1 MSNQA
6 STSSIAAY
14 LANIKKLLSAGKYD
28 FVPRRKNM
36 QERAS
41 MKKYCEECGREVET
55 KVITKKET
63 YDVCSEPIEV
73 DAQVLVCAECGEEF
87 YCEEFDN
94 ATLINAYNEYRRR
107 HKLLLPEE
115 IKKIREQYGLSQ
127 RSFARLLN
135 WGDKTICRYEN
146 GSIQDKAHNSLMLF
160 LREPENIRT
169 Y

>member
-41 MKKYCEECGREVET
+41 MKKYCEECGREVEA

-73 DAQVLVCAECGEEF
+73 DAQVLVVR
-87 YCEEFDN
+87 YLN
-94 ATLINAYNEYRRR
+94 RSKIL
-107 HKLLLPEE
+107 KLFIYA
-115 IKKIREQYGLSQ
+115 IKHSNFRIR
-127 RSFARLLN
+127 
-135 WGDKTICRYEN
+135 
-146 GSIQDKAHNSLMLF
+146 
-160 LREPENIRT
+160 
-169 Y
+169 